1 MHLTTQQLAFY
12 HENGFLLLEN
22 VFTEE
27 ELQIILHEMK
37 AVIREDSPRKILE
50 KNGAVRSFFAPDF
63 TNELFEKITRLERL
77 VTPSR
82 QLIGEDVYIHQTKI
96 NCKHAMVGDW
106 WEWHQDYT
114 FWKQDDGMPA
124 PDVLTAMIYLND
136 ANEFNGPMLLIPGS
150 HKAGVVDAEEN
161 KRAEDADVNSN
172 WFSEY
177 QNSTTYMSAL
187 TADLK
192 YTLKRNTIADWARRK
207 GIVSA
212 KGKAGSVLFF
222 HGNVF
227 HASSN
232 NMSPWERYTFLITY
246 NSVKNA
252 LPDIP
257 NPRPSFIANRNF
269 DPVIPVAD
277 NAIME
282 CLQVDR
288 LVGIVG

>member
-1 MHLTTQQLAFY
+1 MQLTHQQLTDY
-12 HENGFLLLEN
+12 RENGFLLIEN
-22 VFTEE
+22 VFTED
-27 ELQIILHEMK
+27 ELRIILHEMK
-37 AVIREDSPRKILE
+37 AVIKEDSPRKILE

-63 TNELFEKITRLERL
+63 TNELFEKLTRLNRL

-114 FWKQDDGMPA
+114 FWKQDDGMPE
-124 PDVLTAMIYLND
+124 PEVLTAMIFLND

-150 HKAGVVDAEEN
+150 HKAGVVDSEEN
-161 KRAEDADVNSN
+161 KPAGHADANSE
-172 WFSEY
+172 WFSDY

-192 YTLKRNTIADWARRK
+192 YTLKRKTIADWARRK
-207 GIVSA
+207 GIVAA

-232 NMSPWERYTFLITY
+232 NMSPWERYTFLVTY
-246 NSVKNA
+246 NSIKNT
-252 LPDIP
+252 LPDMP
-257 NPRPSFIANRNF
+257 NPRPEFIANRNF
-269 DPVIPVAD
+269 NAVTAAAD
-277 NAIME
+277 SAILE
-282 CLQVDR
+282 CMSVDK
-288 LVGIVG
+288 LVSAVG